1 MPRFTKSIRVP
12 YRPADCFPLVSD
24 IAAYPQFI
32 KWITAMRV
40 SGLREI
46 GPGVTECQ
54 GEAVVGF
61 KGFTERFTT
70 QVVADEAAQR
80 VTASL
85 VRGPFRKLF
94 AEWRIFE
101 TVGGGADISLEI
113 DYEFRNPV
121 IGFLAAA
128 NHDLAVSRILEA
140 FLTEARRRFSAAP
153 TASAPE

>member
-1 MPRFTKSIRVP
+1 MPRFSQSIRVP
-12 YRPADCFPLVSD
+12 YRPADCFQLVSD
-24 IAAYPQFI
+24 IAAYPRFI

-40 SGLREI
+40 TGLQHI
-46 GPGVTECQ
+46 GPGVKECQ

-70 QVVADEAAQR
+70 QVVADEAAAR

-128 NHDLAVSRILEA
+128 NHDLAVDRILNA
-140 FLTEARRRFSAAP
+140 FLLEAQRRFGKAM
-153 TASAPE
+153 

>member
-1 MPRFTKSIRVP
+1 MPRFSKTLRVP
-12 YRPADCFPLVSD
+12 YGPAECFQLVSD
-24 IAAYPQFI
+24 IAKYPDFI
-32 KWITAMRV
+32 RWITAMRV
-40 SGLREI
+40 TGAREVQ
-46 GPGVTECQ
+46 PGVQECQ

-70 QVVADEAAQR
+70 QVVADEPAKR

-101 TVGGGADISLEI
+101 TVGGATDITLEI

-128 NHDLAVSRILEA
+128 NHDLATDRILNA
-140 FLTEARRRFSAAP
+140 FLDEARRRFGTAPSASVP
-153 TASAPE
+153 G

>member
-1 MPRFTKSIRVP
+1 MPRFSQSIRVP
-12 YRPADCFPLVSD
+12 YGPADCFLLVSD
-24 IAAYPQFI
+24 IARYPQFI

-40 SGLREI
+40 TGLRDI

-70 QVVADEAAQR
+70 QVVADEAAAR

-128 NHDLAVSRILEA
+128 NHDLAVDRILNA
-140 FLTEARRRFSAAP
+140 FLVEAQARFGKN
-153 TASAPE
+153 ASP

>member
-1 MPRFTKSIRVP
+1 MPRFSQSIRVP
-12 YRPADCFPLVSD
+12 YQPADCFQLVSD
-24 IAAYPQFI
+24 IARYPQFI

-40 SGLREI
+40 TGQRDI

-70 QVVADEAAQR
+70 QVVADEAAAR
-80 VTASL
+80 V
-85 VRGPFRKLF
+85 F

-128 NHDLAVSRILEA
+128 NHDLAVDRILNA
-140 FLTEARRRFSAAP
+140 FLVEAQARFGKN
-153 TASAPE
+153 ASQ